1 MILHGSAPLFTI
13 DLPQKQ
19 QGPKET
25 SGFFATIPMTRETLT
40 AAEAGMTRSK
50 IQAYRSAQDIRTVD
64 SVIYHGEV
72 SLWLRPM
79 NRAKV
84 PNDPSTAWHIEQY

>member
-25 SGFFATIPMTRETLT
+25 SGFFATIPMTLETLIT
-40 AAEAGMTRSK
+40 AEARMSRSK
-50 IQAYRSAQDIRTVD
+50 IQAYRSAQDIRPGD
-64 SVIYHGEV
+64 SVLYHSEV
-72 SLWLRPM
+72 SLWLCPM
-79 NRAKV
+79 NRAQV
-84 PNDPSTAWHIEQY
+84 PNDPSTAWYH